1 MRDYCFLP
9 YLIINGEGLVLL
21 FTLLRMITSSLK
33 AKLLTLFVIL
43 TVVPLVTVGLISYQ
57 KSFDT
62 ISDHNKASSML
73 VAEQLARDI
82 DVLFQD
88 TGKLLELEN
97 NPHVLKFLFAP
108 SETYENAKEI
118 LETFELYREIYKYE
132 DVRNI
137 TMINLYGKGISERK
151 GLFQLDYNPLRNSH
165 LSQLMKEPES
175 VLIIPPIDASPLDRL
190 DGFKYPTSDTVS
202 IMATVKQKV
211 TREVIGFIVIDMNDS
226 VIKQF
231 TSSVAIG
238 DSGFFY
244 VTDQKGNPI
253 FSSPEMNKF
262 SKSSQPADWINKILP
277 LEQGSFVDNT
287 SGIPIFA
294 VFTTSPTTDWKII
307 GTVPLQEI
315 VEDANEI
322 KQLIIISVLLSIIF
336 AITLYFFITARL
348 TRPIQILKKK
358 MRQAANGDLEAKVKS
373 TGQDE
378 ITDLGHSFNLML
390 EKIKNLLHQNLQ
402 EKEMIQKAELRT
414 LQAQINPHFLYNT
427 LDSVIWMAEAGKNDQ
442 VIKLV
447 QAFSQFFR
455 ISLNKGRDWISI
467 KSEVDHIHNYLVIQ
481 QMRYSDILE
490 YEIDI
495 DPILLPHATL
505 KMTLQPLVEN
515 AIYHGI
521 KNKRGRGLIRI
532 SGHIVE
538 QDILLIVEDNGI
550 GMASERLEAILLELR
565 EPRLSEQESTD
576 QPRGFGLYNVN
587 QRIRLYFGERY
598 GIEIESEEGIGT
610 KLTVRIPT

>member
-1 MRDYCFLP
+1 
-9 YLIINGEGLVLL
+9 
-21 FTLLRMITSSLK
+21 
-33 AKLLTLFVIL
+33 
-43 TVVPLVTVGLISYQ
+43 
-57 KSFDT
+57 
-62 ISDHNKASSML
+62 ML

-108 SETYENAKEI
+108 NETYVNAKEI

-165 LSQLMKEPES
+165 LDVLMKEPETI
-175 VLIIPPIDASPLDRL
+175 LIIPPIEASPLDRL
-190 DGFKYPTSDTVS
+190 DGFKYANADTVS

-226 VIKQF
+226 VIKKF
-231 TSSVAIG
+231 ISSVTIG
-238 DSGFFY
+238 ESGFFY
-244 VTDQKGNPI
+244 VTDPKGNPI
-253 FSSPEMNKF
+253 FTAPDINNRPTST
-262 SKSSQPADWINKILP
+262 QPTEWINNVLP
-277 LEQGSFVDNT
+277 VEQGSFVHNT
-287 SGIPIFA
+287 KGIPIFV

-322 KQLIIISVLLSIIF
+322 RQLIIVSVLLSIIF

-373 TGQDE
+373 TGRDE

-402 EKEMIQKAELRT
+402 EKELIQKAELRT

-427 LDSVIWMAEAGKNDQ
+427 LDSVIWMAEAGKKDQ

-467 KSEVDHIHNYLVIQ
+467 QSEIDHIHNYLVIQ
-481 QMRYSDILE
+481 QMRYSDILD

-495 DPILLPHATL
+495 DPSVLPHATL

-521 KNKRGRGLIRI
+521 KNKRGKGLIRI
-532 SGHIVE
+532 SGHIVDH
-538 QDILLIVEDNGI
+538 DILLIVEDNGI
-550 GMASERLEAILLELR
+550 GMSAERLAAVLSELR
-565 EPRLSEQESTD
+565 VPNLYEQESAE
-576 QPRGFGLYNVN
+576 QARGFGLYNVD

-610 KLTVRIPT
+610 KLIVRIPS